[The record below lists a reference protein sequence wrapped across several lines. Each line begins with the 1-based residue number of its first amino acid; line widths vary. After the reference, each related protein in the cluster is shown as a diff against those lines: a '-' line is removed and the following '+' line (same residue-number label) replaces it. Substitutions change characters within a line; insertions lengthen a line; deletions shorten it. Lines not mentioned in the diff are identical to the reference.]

1 MTARRVADR
10 PPLHITQLTNPRTS
24 TRVRAQNKTTPLT
37 MSLKIMGFGNPLL
50 DISAVVEQDE
60 MDK

>member
-24 TRVRAQNKTTPLT
+24 TRVRAQNKTTPLI

>member
-10 PPLHITQLTNPRTS
+10 PPVHTTQLTNLHTS
-24 TRVRAQNKTTPLT
+24 TRVRAQNKTTPLI

>member
-1 MTARRVADR
+1 MTARRVAER
-10 PPLHITQLTNPRTS
+10 PPPHTTQLTNTRTS
-24 TRVRAQNKTTPLT
+24 TRVRAQNNTTPLI